1 MRKFKIDYSF
11 IVVIILIILSPK
23 QIILFKL
30 LLCLFAHEVGHL
42 FICYLFN
49 IKINKLTLFGTGFMM
64 DINNDDLLFYQS
76 ILLYFG
82 GIFFNILLYL
92 VNIDKDIS
100 MISIILAIINLVPVY
115 PLDGHQIIK
124 TILEYFI
131 PIYKVYIISII
142 ISVVS
147 LCMIFI
153 ISIIYK
159 VDLFLFFNYLYLL
172 ILICKLYKNRKIY
185 YQQIILHRYLKN
197 NYKKKEK
204 IINVYNNHIYYL
216 YRYHYVIFF
225 DKKCLIEEKNVI
237 KHYFK
242 N

>member
-23 QIILFKL
+23 QIILLKL
-30 LLCLFAHEVGHL
+30 LLCLFVHEVGHI
-42 FICYLFN
+42 FVCYLFN

-124 TILEYFI
+124 SILEYFI

-147 LCMIFI
+147 LCIIFI
-153 ISIIYK
+153 ISIVYK
-159 VDLFLFFNYLYLL
+159 LDLFLFFNYLYLL

-185 YQQIILHRYLKN
+185 YQQIILHRYLKITIR
-197 NYKKKEK
+197 KKKK
-204 IINVYNNHIYYL
+204 
-216 YRYHYVIFF
+216 
-225 DKKCLIEEKNVI
+225 
-237 KHYFK
+237 
-242 N
+242 

>member
-11 IVVIILIILSPK
+11 IVVVILIILSPK
-23 QIILFKL
+23 QIILLKV
-30 LLCLFAHEVGHL
+30 LLCL
-42 FICYLFN
+42 
-49 IKINKLTLFGTGFMM
+49 KINKLTLFGTGFMM

-124 TILEYFI
+124 SILEYFI

-147 LCMIFI
+147 LCIIFI
-153 ISIIYK
+153 I
-159 VDLFLFFNYLYLL
+159 
-172 ILICKLYKNRKIY
+172 
-185 YQQIILHRYLKN
+185 
-197 NYKKKEK
+197 
-204 IINVYNNHIYYL
+204 
-216 YRYHYVIFF
+216 
-225 DKKCLIEEKNVI
+225 
-237 KHYFK
+237 
-242 N
+242 